1 MTNQNILFIM
11 VDTLRAQNLG
21 CYGFKPSPSPNLDI
35 LAQNGVVF
43 QNAYATCTKTDPS
56 TTCMMTGQYPLS
68 LGLFNHGPHITPKE
82 EARIAKIKLLPEI
95 LHKNGYYTAAF
106 DYFGRWH
113 GRGYDYYSGK
123 IVEDKFTD
131 PLDRLGFHKMKL
143 LGFVR
148 LLDKLALK
156 FFKRD
161 FFLRAYHCFISKG
174 NPKDLPFYD
183 PAEIMINETIKVLDK
198 IKKKKFFIYLHFWDP
213 HFPLSRPWGL
223 KAFLFNSMED
233 RYNAEINYL
242 DRQLA
247 RLFVY
252 LRKNGLMEKTLVV
265 FTGDHGESLTE
276 HAITIS
282 HQGLFEQTV
291 KVPLILVHL
300 DLPAKNI
307 PALVQHVDLQ
317 PTILDFLGLKG
328 NGHEDGISLL
338 PLIYGKKRKIRGV
351 AFFDDF
357 SYPEM
362 IIKKGWRSQGIRM
375 GHYKY
380 IRKYLNNGRANLYLP
395 FPDFGQFEK
404 EEMLFDLDEDPR
416 ELNNLVEKKK
426 QVLGK
431 VRKTIDEFL
440 AKLKRNYQKNTQ
452 FLSSREKKQK
462 RLAKEDDDKERLMKR
477 LRNLGYF

>member
-1 MTNQNILFIM
+1 MTNQNVLFIM

-56 TTCMMTGQYPLS
+56 TTCMMSGRYPLS
-68 LGLFNHGPHITPKE
+68 LGLFNHGPHVTPE
-82 EARIAKIKLLPEI
+82 EEERVASIKLLPEI
-95 LHKNGYYTAAF
+95 LKENGFYTMAL

-113 GRGYDYYSGK
+113 KRGYDYYSGK
-123 IVEDKFTD
+123 LVADKITD
-131 PLDRLGFHKMKL
+131 PLDRMGFHKMKF
-143 LGFVR
+143 LGLVR
-148 LLDKLALK
+148 FLDKLALK
-156 FFKRD
+156 LFRRD
-161 FFLRAYHCFISKG
+161 FFLRAYHCFISRG

-183 PAEIMINETIKVLDK
+183 PAEMMIEKTMELLNRRQ
-198 IKKKKFFIYLHFWDP
+198 KKPFFLYLHLWDP

-252 LRKNGLMEKTLVV
+252 LRKNNLWENTLII

-276 HAITIS
+276 HGITIS
-282 HQGLFEQTV
+282 HQGLFKETV
-291 KVPLILVHL
+291 KVPLFLYHP
-300 DLPAKNI
+300 DLPAKRI
-307 PALVQHVDLQ
+307 DAVVQHVDLA
-317 PTILDFLGLKG
+317 PTILDFFGIKVKE
-328 NGHEDGISLL
+328 NYDGQSLL
-338 PLIYGKKRKIRGV
+338 PLIDGRKRKIRDL

-362 IIKKGWRSQGIRM
+362 MIKRGWRSQGIRWKN
-375 GHYKY
+375 YKY
-380 IRKYLNNGRANLYLP
+380 IRQHLNNNKADLFCP
-395 FPDFGQFEK
+395 FPDFNQFVK
-404 EEMLFDLDEDPR
+404 KEMLYDLVTDPQ
-416 ELNNLVEKKK
+416 ESNNLAGKKVKIRKQASRLMNLFLKELEKKY
-426 QVLGK
+426 
-431 VRKTIDEFL
+431 
-440 AKLKRNYQKNTQ
+440 YQKEDRQ
-452 FLSSREKKQK
+452 SSSKEKLSESEIEDRQ
-462 RLAKEDDDKERLMKR
+462 RLAKR